1 MAYMLVI
8 EGALAGGWTIPWIR
22 HARPPHDLGT
32 TFCPTIAFAA
42 GTAMITVRG
51 GRERVSG

>member
-22 HARPPHDLGT
+22 PARPPHDLGT